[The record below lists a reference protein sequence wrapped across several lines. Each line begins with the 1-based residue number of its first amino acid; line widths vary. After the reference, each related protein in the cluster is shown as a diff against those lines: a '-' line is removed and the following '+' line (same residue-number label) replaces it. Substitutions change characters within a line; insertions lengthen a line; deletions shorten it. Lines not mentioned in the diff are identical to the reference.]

1 MVLALRIS
9 GAKPML
15 PYGAKIGAYQYAVM
29 LAVTG
34 LGLVGAPWWMALI
47 AAILL
52 FGSTLFEYVDVQS
65 RAIGP
70 HASAVAGSAVLT
82 VAAMSVGFATICYA
96 GGNALAAILLK

>member
-1 MVLALRIS
+1 
-9 GAKPML
+9 ML
-15 PYGAKIGAYQYAVM
+15 PFGARIGAYQYAVM

-47 AAILL
+47 AAVLL

-70 HASAVAGSAVLT
+70 QASAVAGSALLM
-82 VAAMSVGFATICYA
+82 VAAISVGFAAICYV
-96 GGNALAAILLK
+96 GGNALAGMMLK